1 MAVDF
6 SKNWGNEIAGVTES
20 LDYQTCEIRV
30 SWSDDAIEVSDYKT
44 GETFLVSKQ
53 VSASGLELIRL
64 EGVIDNPNSTP
75 QQVADAESDFADQV
89 VILLGLI
96 GADGTPDIIISNT
109 LPSAA
114 VGDVWVKRVDRSAV
128 VRVLA
133 ASGWI
138 TVPVET
144 EVYAGQARF
153 IPVRA
158 GVWQGGEAQVNATT
172 IRSVRFQLKRSAMST
187 RIHAGAIITI
197 TSAPFNPNLEGRTAK
212 VDDDF
217 QGSTTATRTIHAM
230 MDADS
235 EDT

>member
-6 SKNWGNEIAGVTES
+6 SKNWAQEISDVSES
-20 LDYQTCEIRV
+20 LDYQTCEIRIN
-30 SWSDDAIEVSDYKT
+30 WSSETIEAFDYKT
-44 GETFLVSKQ
+44 GESYVVSKEVNELGLRMIQ
-53 VSASGLELIRL
+53 VGDTDPTFPDL
-64 EGVIDNPNSTP
+64 
-75 QQVADAESDFADQV
+75 VAEMHD
-89 VILLGLI
+89 LLGAEDTAEVFVQQTEPT
-96 GADGTPDIIISNT
+96 GVEGDI
-109 LPSAA
+109 
-114 VGDVWVKRVDRSAV
+114 WVKKVDRSAV
-128 VRVLA
+128 ALVL
-133 ASGWI
+133 SGAVWGPTPVD
-138 TVPVET
+138 TVI
-144 EVYAGQARF
+144 YSGQARF

-217 QGSTTATRTIHAM
+217 QGATTATRTIHAM

-235 EDT
+235 EDS

>member
-6 SKNWGNEIAGVTES
+6 SKTFGDEIADVTES

-30 SWSDDAIEVSDYKT
+30 SWSDDTLEVFDYKT

-64 EGVIDNPNSTP
+64 QGVIDNPNSTP

-96 GADGTPDIIISNT
+96 GANGTPDIIISNT

-158 GVWQGGEAQVNATT
+158 GVWQGGGAQVNATT

-217 QGSTTATRTIHAM
+217 QGATTATRTVHAM

-235 EDT
+235 EDS